1 MSQLQFIPLPDP
13 RFPETLTP
21 ENIATLQAWGVIPQG
36 VSAYASRT
44 HWGST
49 PGTHGLFPEE
59 GTTPKYW
66 TDRQPDAGGGYLF
79 RVGETEVFR
88 SNTEPA
94 GFSHPVFEIYGQ
106 HTAQFYRDYAPLF
119 EGRIP
124 VLVEGSVPKEEANR
138 FNVKAGEPMP
148 YPFGR
153 PRPDTPTGWS
163 FPTDCALRFRPG
175 TQIVEAFKTE
185 AFTAHFGD
193 AAQYDKPVG
202 VMAPPPAPA
211 PVAPPPPV
219 TVQPVA
225 PPPATVPP
233 APPAPPA
240 PTGGTATY
248 EGMEQD
254 LATGEAAVN
263 GIWTGWTFERV
274 MQVVPIPGNAETGRM
289 DVRVNPWGF
298 ATASTAQRVLELLQV
313 HTHLPLEIFK
323 GDQNDQFPMSAVQ
336 RYIGVQGQPRR
347 VAVNAGLIAS
357 AIARTTAEVDNGMG
371 GKKIVQNDR
380 LVIAEAL
387 ASLNNAIE

>member
-21 ENIATLQAWGVIPQG
+21 ENIAMLQAWGVIPQG

-79 RVGETEVFR
+79 RVGETKVFR

-119 EGRIP
+119 DGRIP

-163 FPTDCALRFRPG
+163 FPTDLSALSGQARRSRLHRQR
-175 TQIVEAFKTE
+175 TMVDR
-185 AFTAHFGD
+185 H
-193 AAQYDKPVG
+193 
-202 VMAPPPAPA
+202 
-211 PVAPPPPV
+211 
-219 TVQPVA
+219 
-225 PPPATVPP
+225 
-233 APPAPPA
+233 
-240 PTGGTATY
+240 
-248 EGMEQD
+248 
-254 LATGEAAVN
+254 LAN
-263 GIWTGWTFERV
+263 WTKG
-274 MQVVPIPGNAETGRM
+274 
-289 DVRVNPWGF
+289 PW
-298 ATASTAQRVLELLQV
+298 
-313 HTHLPLEIFK
+313 P
-323 GDQNDQFPMSAVQ
+323 
-336 RYIGVQGQPRR
+336 Y
-347 VAVNAGLIAS
+347 
-357 AIARTTAEVDNGMG
+357 
-371 GKKIVQNDR
+371 
-380 LVIAEAL
+380 
-387 ASLNNAIE
+387 